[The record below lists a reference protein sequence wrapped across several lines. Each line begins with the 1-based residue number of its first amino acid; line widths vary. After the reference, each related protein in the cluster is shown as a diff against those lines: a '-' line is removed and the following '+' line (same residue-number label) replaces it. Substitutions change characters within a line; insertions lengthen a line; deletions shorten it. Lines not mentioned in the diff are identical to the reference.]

1 MHPGKIF
8 APARNWKDPVATDHM
23 RTDSDVVI
31 FISGKLLAEQKDFTL
46 FVSGDTGDFVTP
58 DVVLQDCLVSARRRL
73 DGFVELQAGHVLE
86 KSMLHKHPPEYF
98 AATGE
103 LCDEELLP
111 SMWRAK
117 RRRSNTPPQKA
128 RGSAEPPPRDKSS
141 RGSGA
146 ASPLRLTEAP
156 WHYTFK
162 KKLSPPPSP
171 RGSRNWASKTQD
183 GAVSGSTREAEI
195 PDYDP
200 DSLAEDNKRSR
211 ALRPPIDEPTM
222 LGMPHSGTRS
232 TKVRGPTCYG
242 PQRR

>member
-1 MHPGKIF
+1 
-8 APARNWKDPVATDHM
+8 M

-58 DVVLQDCLVSARRRL
+58 DTVLPDCLVSARRRL
-73 DGFVELQAGHVLE
+73 DGFVELQAGQVLE
-86 KSMLHKHPPEYF
+86 NSMLHKHPPEFF

-117 RRRSNTPPQKA
+117 RRRNNTPPQKA
-128 RGSAEPPPRDKSS
+128 RGSAEPPPRDNSS

-146 ASPLRLTEAP
+146 ASPIRLTEAP
-156 WHYTFK
+156 WHK
-162 KKLSPPPSP
+162 KKLSSPPQSP

-200 DSLAEDNKRSR
+200 DSLAEDNKRST
-211 ALRPPIDEPTM
+211 TM
-222 LGMPHSGTRS
+222 LGTPHSETRS

-242 PQRR
+242 PQRW